1 MMFQEP
7 ANTPA
12 AVEPSGGAEVQGSVR
27 TSQPVVLAY
36 DYMDE
41 EIEDVM
47 IASEPQAPM
56 PQAPIDPPGRS
67 GRD

>member
-12 AVEPSGGAEVQGSVR
+12 AVEPSGSSEAQGRVGA
-27 TSQPVVLAY
+27 SQPAALAY

-67 GRD
+67 GLD